1 MTCEQCST
9 LRLNAKAS
17 CGYHK
22 VGTEEFDLSK
32 LGPEGLSLEM
42 YYALYPLSFAY
53 IYAARMP
60 RNPIVVR
67 CPTNE
72 FVSFLLVKRP
82 PDPKLRLKNLIKT
95 LISPVKLWSKE
106 VCNIDY
112 VANQVM
118 SGYAT
123 RRSYRFNLNGLFNYI
138 CPAAF
143 SSIYPH
149 VFHELKHGS
158 GCIANKA
165 IACPDHA
172 VDHHFEFL
180 QSGDDESA
188 EDCGCYDFSGVSL
201 QVSGERGEPGEE
213 RGVPELLC
221 ESNVK
226 CFTAYQ
232 TLTPYFL
239 TLQGGG
245 NLNFYTYNTYSAVV
259 QCPSVRNKVEFVIYR
274 DPFDGRVYH
283 RVRHVKGRC
292 PMGYEPGDTA
302 EFKEPIGLTA
312 YLMYV
317 AYLYCVYALKAKP
330 SEWIR
335 FRDPLAPDGMEF
347 TVARA
352 ATGPVYD
359 RKDEKTISLCVADA

>member
-9 LRLNAKAS
+9 VRLNAKAS

-22 VGTEEFDLSK
+22 IGTEEFDLSK

-72 FVSFLLVKRP
+72 HVSFLLVKSP
-82 PDPKLRLKNLIKT
+82 PDPKLRLKNLIKS
-95 LISPVKLWSKE
+95 LISPFKLWSKE

-123 RRSYRFNLNGLFNYI
+123 QRSYRFNLNGLFKYI

-149 VFHELKHGS
+149 VFYELKQGIS
-158 GCIANKA
+158 CGANKA
-165 IACPDHA
+165 IACPDHE

-180 QSGDDESA
+180 RDSDDESA
-188 EDCGCYDFSGVSL
+188 EDCGCYDFSHTKLRIENDRTGAV
-201 QVSGERGEPGEE
+201 EE
-213 RGVPELLC
+213 RGVPELLQD
-221 ESNVK
+221 SNVK

-232 TLTPYFL
+232 TLAPYFL

-245 NLNFYTYNTYSAVV
+245 NLNFYTNNTYSAVV

-274 DPFDGRVYH
+274 DPFDNRIYH
-283 RVRHVKGRC
+283 RVRHVRGKC

-302 EFKEPIGLTA
+302 EFKEPAGMTA

-317 AYLYCVYALKAKP
+317 AYLYCVYLLKAKP
-330 SEWIR
+330 SELIR
-335 FRDPLAPDGMEF
+335 FRDPLSSDGRKF
-347 TVARA
+347 HVVRA
-352 ATGPVYD
+352 TTGPVYA
-359 RKDEKTISLCVADA
+359 RKDEKTLSLCVTDA